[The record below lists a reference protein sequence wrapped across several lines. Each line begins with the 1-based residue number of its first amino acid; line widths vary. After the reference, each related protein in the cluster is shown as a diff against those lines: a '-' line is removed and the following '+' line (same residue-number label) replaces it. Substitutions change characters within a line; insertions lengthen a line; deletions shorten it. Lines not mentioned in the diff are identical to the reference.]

1 MRVERLSDSC
11 LRVWWRSGGAGA
23 LVVLIVGIAAVA
35 GSAILGS
42 DGLTRLLH
50 LRAERQELGQA
61 AVERLQANAA
71 LRAEI
76 ERLRSDPKYLES
88 LARKRLGLV
97 KPDEMA
103 YRFRD
108 ADTEPR

>member
-1 MRVERLSDSC
+1 LRLEQLSDSC
-11 LRVWWRSGGAGA
+11 LVVWWRSGGAAA
-23 LVVLIVGIAAVA
+23 LVALIVGITALA
-35 GSAILGS
+35 GSAVLGS
-42 DGLTRLLH
+42 DGLTRLLR
-50 LRAERQELGQA
+50 LRAERQELGEA

-76 ERLRSDPKYLES
+76 ERLRGDPKYLER

-108 ADTEPR
+108 ADTDPH